1 MIRLLIYITA
11 FLLIADCL
19 FAADTNSVDMEEVVV
34 EEKSEPS
41 NKGFN
46 YLSRQSLSE
55 KELKQ
60 INPVQVS
67 DALQYIS
74 GINIRNYGGL
84 SSVQT
89 VSLRGMPSNQT
100 LVLFD
105 GMNITNSQTGLTDVS
120 KLFISSVDKI
130 EVAKGAS
137 SSLYGSNAMAGV
149 VNLTTGNTLDNSY
162 GILLSYDAFTNRIV
176 EVDLTQNIDS
186 IPFTLKLRKTDSEG
200 TYNFTS
206 DGEDYERN
214 NSAVN
219 NTDLY
224 FGSIFSA
231 GGFTIKPRLIARQ
244 SERGSPEPVLGGVQR
259 TSDAFLKESD
269 VLALVTATNY
279 IDDSTNV
286 KLGLSYNYSDLQFRN
301 PNAIEFGADG
311 IDNDY
316 YNNSMQFRG
325 EFNKWIG
332 RWFYSIVADGTFA
345 QLDGDMLQEDGE
357 PNSTVKRGN
366 GSLAANLSYTKQS
379 VVIEYSYFGSLRA
392 DFSTDFAA
400 NYAPMVGISAN
411 VMQANFLSKFSISGG
426 YRLPSFNEMY
436 YLNYGN
442 QDLKPENS
450 MSYNLGFEY
459 SPPSVGNFGVNLFYT
474 FTNDQIA
481 AVPTGP
487 ITWQSQNIDKVHS
500 RGVEVTA
507 LFRPLKGV
515 ALRYNYVYQLPTNE
529 VLSSEEANILLPYT
543 PEEIVSAMLTYEH
556 ESLLTG
562 LSTQY
567 KSYVFTTLDN
577 DANLILD
584 NFLLLDFFV
593 SYRPKLFGGNLE
605 LRADLENITDEQ
617 YQLFM
622 NYPMPGR
629 NIRATIRYEL

>member
-1 MIRLLIYITA
+1 MIRFLSYITVV
-11 FLLIADCL
+11 LIGLKFAY
-19 FAADTNSVDMEEVVV
+19 AADTNSVDMQEVVV

-41 NKGFN
+41 NNGFN
-46 YLSRQSLSE
+46 YLSNQSLSE
-55 KELKQ
+55 KELEQ

-74 GINIRNYGGL
+74 GVNIRDYGGL

-89 VSLRGMPSNQT
+89 ISLRGLPSNQT

-105 GMNITNSQTGLTDVS
+105 GMNITNSQTGLTDIS

-137 SSLYGSNAMAGV
+137 SSLYGSNAIAGV
-149 VNLTTGNTLDNSY
+149 VNLNTGNTMVNSY
-162 GILLSYDAFTNRIV
+162 GLMLSYDAFTNRIA
-176 EVDLTQNIDS
+176 ELDLTHNIDS
-186 IPFTLKLRKTDSEG
+186 VPFTMKLRKTDSEG
-200 TYNFTS
+200 TYGFRLNGKEF
-206 DGEDYERN
+206 ERN
-214 NSAVN
+214 NSAVD

-224 FGSIFSA
+224 LGSIFTA
-231 GGFTIKPRLIARQ
+231 GGFVIKPRLIARQ
-244 SERGSPEPVLGGVQR
+244 SERGAPEPVIGGMQR
-259 TSDAFLKESD
+259 ESDAFLKESD
-269 VLALVTATNY
+269 LLALVTATNY

-301 PNAIEFGADG
+301 PKAIEFGANG

-316 YNNSMQFRG
+316 YNNAAQFRAQ
-325 EFNKWIG
+325 FNKWIG
-332 RWFYSIVADGTFA
+332 KWYYSIVADGTYA
-345 QLDGDMLQEDGE
+345 HLNGDMLQEVGDD
-357 PNSTVKRGN
+357 NIVTRGN

-379 VVIEYSYFGSLRA
+379 VVIEYSYFGSMRA

-400 NYAPMVGISAN
+400 NFAPMVGISAN
-411 VMQANFLSKFSISGG
+411 VMEANFLSKFSISGG

-442 QDLKPENS
+442 QDLKPES
-450 MSYNLGFEY
+450 ALSYNLGFEY
-459 SPPSVGNFGVNLFYT
+459 SPPAIGSFGVNLFYA

-487 ITWQSQNIDKVHS
+487 ITWQSQNIDKVES
-500 RGVEVTA
+500 RGIELTA
-507 LFRPLKGV
+507 LFSLMDNL
-515 ALRYNYVYQLPTNE
+515 AIRYNYIYQLPTNE
-529 VLSSEEANILLPYT
+529 TLSNEEESILLPYT
-543 PEEIVSAMLTYEH
+543 PEEVISAMLTYEH
-556 ESLLTG
+556 KSLLAG

-567 KSYVFTTLDN
+567 KSYVFTTIDN
-577 DANLILD
+577 DLNLILD

-593 SYRPKLFGGNLE
+593 SYRPELFGGDLE
-605 LRADLENITDEQ
+605 LRADLKNISNEQ

-629 NIRATIRYEL
+629 NIRATIRYEI

>member
-1 MIRLLIYITA
+1 MIKILSYITVV
-11 FLLIADCL
+11 LIGLNFAR
-19 FAADTNSVDMEEVVV
+19 AADTNSVDIQEVVV

-41 NKGFN
+41 NNGFN
-46 YLSRQSLSE
+46 YLSNQSLSE
-55 KELKQ
+55 KYLKQ

-74 GINIRNYGGL
+74 GVNIRDYGGL

-89 VSLRGMPSNQT
+89 VSLRGLPSNQT

-137 SSLYGSNAMAGV
+137 SSLYGSNAIAGV
-149 VNLTTGNTLDNSY
+149 VNLNTGNTMNNNY
-162 GILLSYDAFTNRIV
+162 GMMLSYDAFTNRIA
-176 EVDLTQNIDS
+176 ELDLTQNIDS
-186 IPFTLKLRKTDSEG
+186 VPFTLKLRKTDSEG
-200 TYNFTS
+200 TYGFRFN
-206 DGEDYERN
+206 GEEFERN

-219 NTDLY
+219 NIDLY
-224 FGSIFSA
+224 LGSIFTA
-231 GGFTIKPRLIARQ
+231 GGFVIKPRLIARQ
-244 SERGSPEPVLGGVQR
+244 SKRGAPEPVIGGVQR
-259 TSDAFLKESD
+259 ESNAFLKEAD
-269 VLALVTATNY
+269 LLALVTATNY
-279 IDDSTNV
+279 IDDSTNI

-301 PNAIEFGADG
+301 PNAIEFGANG

-316 YNNSMQFRG
+316 YNNSTQFRAQ
-325 EFNKWIG
+325 FNKWIG
-332 RWFYSIVADGTFA
+332 KWYYSIVADGTYA
-345 QLDGDMLQEDGE
+345 QLNGDMLQEVGDD
-357 PNSTVKRGN
+357 NIVTRGN

-379 VVIEYSYFGSLRA
+379 VVIEYSYFGSMRA

-411 VMQANFLSKFSISGG
+411 VMEANFLSKFSISGG

-442 QDLKPENS
+442 QDLKPES
-450 MSYNLGFEY
+450 ALSYNLGFEY
-459 SPPSVGNFGVNLFYT
+459 SPPAIGSFGVNLFYT

-487 ITWQSQNIDKVHS
+487 ITWQSQNIDKVES
-500 RGVEVTA
+500 RGIELTA
-507 LFRPLKGV
+507 LFRLMDNL
-515 ALRYNYVYQLPTNE
+515 AIRYNYIYQLPTNE
-529 VLSSEEANILLPYT
+529 TLSTDEESILLPYT
-543 PEEIVSAMLTYEH
+543 PEEVISAMLTYEH

-567 KSYVFTTLDN
+567 KSYVFTTIDN
-577 DANLILD
+577 DMNLILD
-584 NFLLLDFFV
+584 NFFLIDFFV
-593 SYRPKLFGGNLE
+593 SYRPELFGGDLE
-605 LRADLENITDEQ
+605 LRADIENITDQQ
-617 YQLFM
+617 YQLFL
-622 NYPMPGR
+622 NFPMPGR